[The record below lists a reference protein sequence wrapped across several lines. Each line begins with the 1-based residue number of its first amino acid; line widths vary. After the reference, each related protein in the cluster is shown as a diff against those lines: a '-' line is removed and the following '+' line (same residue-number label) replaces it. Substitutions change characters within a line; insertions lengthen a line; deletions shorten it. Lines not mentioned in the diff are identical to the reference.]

1 MDLNLQGKIAIV
13 TGGGQGIGRAIA
25 LTFAKEGA
33 HVAVADKNIST
44 AEQVASEINGAG
56 GRAIAV
62 EVDVSDEGQVEK
74 MVHAALAAFGHID
87 ILVNNAGTAF
97 HKFFTQTSR
106 RDWDIDLN
114 INLLGAMN
122 CSRTVI
128 QHMID
133 RRYGKIL
140 SVASDAGK
148 IGEPR
153 LVSYSAAKAGV
164 IAFSKALAKE
174 VGRYGINVNSVS
186 PGTIETPLAMG
197 LLGDNVDQVV
207 KSYAIRRLG
216 KPEDVANAVVFLCSD
231 AASFI
236 TGQSL
241 SINGGY
247 SMA

>member
-1 MDLNLQGKIAIV
+1 MDLNLREKVAIV

-25 LTFAKEGA
+25 ITFANEGA
-33 HVAVADKNIST
+33 YVAVADKNLST
-44 AEQVASEINGAG
+44 AEKVASEINTAG
-56 GRAIAV
+56 GKAIAV
-62 EVDVSDEGQVEK
+62 QVDVTDEVKVNEMVET
-74 MVHAALAAFGHID
+74 VIAAFGHID

-97 HKFFTQTSR
+97 HKFFTQTTQQ
-106 RDWDIDLN
+106 DWDIDFN
-114 INLLGAMN
+114 INLRGAVN
-122 CSRTVI
+122 CSKAVI
-128 QHMID
+128 QHMMD
-133 RRYGKIL
+133 RRYGKIV
-140 SVASDAGK
+140 SIASDAGK

-153 LVSYSAAKAGV
+153 LVTYSAAKAGI

-174 VGRYGINVNSVS
+174 AGRYGINVNTVS
-186 PGTIETPLAMG
+186 PGTIETPLSMG

-216 KPEDVANAVVFLCSD
+216 KPEDVANAAVFLASD

-241 SINGGY
+241 SVNGGY